1 MMGNFFT
8 VKQGSLQEVRG
19 EHVET
24 TTIHGVVVVI
34 VMVARTPVITG
45 RTRQDAKKAYD
56 ACVAAAR
63 TQRLIDVTG

>member
-1 MMGNFFT
+1 MGNFFT
-8 VKQGSLQEVRG
+8 VKQGSLQEVKG
-19 EHVET
+19 EYIET
-24 TTIHGVVVVI
+24 ITIHGIIVTI
-34 VMVARTPVITG
+34 VMVERTPMISG